1 MDRDTILT
9 VDDTMTE
16 EEVME
21 TLKAHK
27 QIIANVKTQT
37 WPMHRKLK
45 VRALFSLV
53 LVSEADCFL

>member
-1 MDRDTILT
+1 
-9 VDDTMTE
+9 
-16 EEVME
+16 ME

-45 VRALFSLV
+45 VRILLSCLLVMLSLKSKKT
-53 LVSEADCFL
+53 LIRLSRVSIVRSGY

>member
-1 MDRDTILT
+1 
-9 VDDTMTE
+9 MTE
-16 EEVME
+16 EEVLE

-45 VRALFSLV
+45 VGAKLFFFLSL
-53 LVSEADCFL
+53 